1 MPSYAQLQR
10 LVGLVYPQ
18 SVELAGHIAAAMGTD
33 LVSLGIAPPPL
44 PPPPPPPPPAPV
56 EDVVDAVVCAAA
68 EAIDVTPRAVRPA
81 LIAAFTR
88 ARRLGLG
95 VEAVEKALGKTTA
108 GGTTGGSKKGAPAA
122 T

>member
-1 MPSYAQLQR
+1 MPSYDQLQR

-18 SVELAGHIAAAMGTD
+18 SADLARQIAAAMGTD
-33 LVSLGIAPPPL
+33 VVSLGVAPPPL

-68 EAIDVTPRAVRPA
+68 EAIDVTPREVRPA

-95 VEAVEKALGKTTA
+95 VEAVEKALGKA
-108 GGTTGGSKKGAPAA
+108 GAGAPGGVSKKGPAA
-122 T
+122 AT